1 VTTNIYAS
9 FLFKH
14 EVCHLT
20 GR

>member
-1 VTTNIYAS
+1 MTNIYAS